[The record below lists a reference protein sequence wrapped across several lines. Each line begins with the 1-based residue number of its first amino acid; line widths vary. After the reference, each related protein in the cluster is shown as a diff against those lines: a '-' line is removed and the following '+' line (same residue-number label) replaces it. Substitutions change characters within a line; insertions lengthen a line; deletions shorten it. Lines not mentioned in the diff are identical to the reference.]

1 MKKLKL
7 GLLLVAIVSALSVTS
22 LALAQATNLYD
33 LACWY
38 SVNNGG
44 GQRLSTTLQL
54 RDSLGATGAGIS
66 SSQTVILRA
75 GHIQNWYVAPV
86 ASPVLPSEPITGE
99 NLVFLSSVWSYV
111 KQLRPC

>member
-1 MKKLKL
+1 MKKVKL
-7 GLLLVAIVSALSVTS
+7 GFLLVAIVSALSVTG

-44 GQRLSTTLQL
+44 GQRFSTTIQLQ
-54 RDSLGATGAGIS
+54 DALGTTAPGIS
-66 SSQTVILRA
+66 GSQTVILRA
-75 GHIQNWYVAPV
+75 GHTQNWYVAPDTG
-86 ASPVLPSEPITGE
+86 PVPTPEPITGD